1 MMNLTG
7 FLFFS
12 KDDETLPRGIGVSCE
27 NPNIT
32 QSRQSDVIAA
42 QVFSV
47 YIYFSV
53 FKM

>member
-1 MMNLTG
+1 MNLTG

-12 KDDETLPRGIGVSCE
+12 KDDETWCGIGVSCE

-47 YIYFSV
+47 YIYFSF